1 MIPAGRSISVP
12 NFPNQLLMQHTLI
25 SAVLL
30 LLIVLDPFG
39 SLPIYI
45 ASMNAVPSNR
55 KLFVAL
61 RESAIA
67 FFMLLLFMLGG
78 EKFLTVMHLTERS
91 LAVSGG
97 VILLIIA
104 IRMIFGEPGGG
115 LAASDPDQEPFI
127 VPLAIPMLAGP
138 SAMATVLLMAS
149 TESDNLVVWITAL
162 AITISISCL
171 VLVCAEHIRRVVG
184 AAVVEASQK
193 LMGLVLA
200 AIATEMILSGLKQY
214 FLSE

>member
-1 MIPAGRSISVP
+1 MHHS
-12 NFPNQLLMQHTLI
+12 LI

-45 ASMNAVPSNR
+45 ASMSAVPNSR

-67 FFMLLLFMLGG
+67 FSMLLLFMLSG

-97 VILLIIA
+97 VILFIIA

-115 LAASDPDQEPFI
+115 LAASDTTQEPFI

-149 TESDNLVVWITAL
+149 TESDNVLVWIVAL
-162 AITISISCL
+162 GITIAISAL
-171 VLVCAEHIRRVVG
+171 VLVCAERIRQIVG
-184 AAVVEASQK
+184 SAVVEASQK

-200 AIATEMILSGLKQY
+200 AIATEMILSGLRQY
-214 FLSE
+214 FQAE

>member
-1 MIPAGRSISVP
+1 MHHS
-12 NFPNQLLMQHTLI
+12 LI

-45 ASMNAVPSNR
+45 ASMSAVPNSR

-67 FFMLLLFMLGG
+67 FSMLLLFMLSG

-97 VILLIIA
+97 VILFIIA

-115 LAASDPDQEPFI
+115 LAASDPTQEPFI

-149 TESDNLVVWITAL
+149 TESDNVLVWIVAL
-162 AITISISCL
+162 GITIAISAL
-171 VLVCAEHIRRVVG
+171 VLVCAERIRQIVG
-184 AAVVEASQK
+184 SAVVEASQK

-200 AIATEMILSGLKQY
+200 AIATEMILSGLRQY
-214 FLSE
+214 FQAE

>member
-1 MIPAGRSISVP
+1 MHHS
-12 NFPNQLLMQHTLI
+12 LI

-45 ASMNAVPSNR
+45 ASMSAVPNSR

-67 FFMLLLFMLGG
+67 FSMLLLFMLGG

-97 VILLIIA
+97 VILFIIA

-115 LAASDPDQEPFI
+115 LAASDPTQEPFI

-149 TESDNLVVWITAL
+149 TESDNVLVWIVAL
-162 AITISISCL
+162 GITIAISAL
-171 VLVCAEHIRRVVG
+171 VLVCAERIRQIVG
-184 AAVVEASQK
+184 SAVVEASQK

-200 AIATEMILSGLKQY
+200 AIATEMILSGLRQY
-214 FLSE
+214 FQAE